1 MFGSCLTKTSIS
13 LERSS
18 LVSSSHIKT
27 QEESWKSLTNLCK
40 KKNINIF
47 YHCIFFTL
55 SLSLEMVIKINAVW
69 RMLFRL
75 KSTYQSSN
83 LITVICYSYNYIT
96 SACWCSKSRKLVY
109 IVLVLSRRVVLTL
122 VEEVKLWMLLR
133 DPNVHVWS
141 TV

>member
-1 MFGSCLTKTSIS
+1 MFGSCLTRTSIS
-13 LERSS
+13 LDRSS

-40 KKNINIF
+40 KNNINIF

-55 SLSLEMVIKINAVW
+55 SLSLEMVIKINAV
-69 RMLFRL
+69 RRILLRL

-83 LITVICYSYNYIT
+83 LIPVICYSCIII
-96 SACWCSKSRKLVY
+96 SLLHV
-109 IVLVLSRRVVLTL
+109 VLSSRVVLTL
-122 VEEVKLWMLLR
+122 VEEVELWMLLR